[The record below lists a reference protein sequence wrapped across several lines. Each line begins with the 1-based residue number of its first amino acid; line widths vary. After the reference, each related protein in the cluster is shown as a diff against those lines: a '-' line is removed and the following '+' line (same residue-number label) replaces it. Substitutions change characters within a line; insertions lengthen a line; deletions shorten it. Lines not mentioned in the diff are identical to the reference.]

1 MSIELRFVVFS
12 FMNDNQPRMND
23 NLTAMNDN
31 QPRMNDNLPAMN
43 DNLTRMN
50 DELMRMNDNLT
61 AMNDEQP
68 RMNDN
73 RTKFATKLLYSCFQ
87 IAISCCKS
95 QKRVEY
101 LRQSTRIRNNSLPL
115 HRI

>member
-1 MSIELRFVVFS
+1 
-12 FMNDNQPRMND
+12 MNDNLLAMNDELPRMNDEQMRMNDNLTAMNRELTAMND

-31 QPRMNDNLPAMN
+31 LP
-43 DNLTRMN
+43 T
-50 DELMRMNDNLT
+50 
-61 AMNDEQP
+61 
-68 RMNDN
+68 MNDN
-73 RTKFATKLLYSCFQ
+73 RTKVATKLLYSCFQ

>member
-1 MSIELRFVVFS
+1 
-12 FMNDNQPRMND
+12 MNDELMRMND
-23 NLTAMNDN
+23 NL
-31 QPRMNDNLPAMN
+31 PRMNDNLPAMN
-43 DNLTRMN
+43 G
-50 DELMRMNDNLT
+50 ELPRMNDNLT

-73 RTKFATKLLYSCFQ
+73 LTKVATKLLYSCFQ

-101 LRQSTRIRNNSLPL
+101 LRQRTRIRNNSLPL